1 MISRGS
7 NDAHRGYGQTSLN
20 VVRVLVKF
28 APGATGNKAESI
40 KRSVT
45 SRHDGSKIP
54 EFQQSFLAEK
64 ATCIV
69 ERL

>member
-1 MISRGS
+1 MTLPADRPDS
-7 NDAHRGYGQTSLN
+7 SLD
-20 VVRVLVKF
+20 VVRVLIKF
-28 APGATGNKAESI
+28 APGATGKKAESI

-45 SRHDGSKIP
+45 PRHDGSKIP
-54 EFQQSFLAEK
+54 ESQQSFLVET